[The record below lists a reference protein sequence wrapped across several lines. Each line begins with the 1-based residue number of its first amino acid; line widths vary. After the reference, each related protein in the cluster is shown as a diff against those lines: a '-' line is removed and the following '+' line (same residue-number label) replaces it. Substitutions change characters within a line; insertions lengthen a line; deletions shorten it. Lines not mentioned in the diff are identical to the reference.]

1 MDAQDVSV
9 FQNSIEYILVPV
21 DRKICAT
28 KRALDVRIETDQP
41 GRANSVACRVAQAA
55 SKRLNHVEH
64 GEESVP
70 GALTHRR
77 LMFIRLDIDSQD
89 RGDRSKRRH
98 KVSCLGKRS
107 QNGATVVPPQAF
119 TSKGYAKLHCA
130 DVIKGRTPY
139 AREKNVNS
147 PLFESAHVRASRIL
161 DGLLNLHAN
170 KRSKHDKK
178 IICNQPVVGSNP
190 TAGSSLRFNVGWS
203 ILLSL
208 IAEERRDQRSILWQE
223 RRC

>member
-1 MDAQDVSV
+1 MGIGAEDG
-9 FQNSIEYILVPV
+9 I
-21 DRKICAT
+21 R
-28 KRALDVRIETDQP
+28 RLDVQERAHET
-41 GRANSVACRVAQAA
+41 
-55 SKRLNHVEH
+55 
-64 GEESVP
+64 
-70 GALTHRR
+70 
-77 LMFIRLDIDSQD
+77 
-89 RGDRSKRRH
+89 
-98 KVSCLGKRS
+98 
-107 QNGATVVPPQAF
+107 GATVVRPQAAA
-119 TSKGYAKLHCA
+119 SEGHPKLHCA

-178 IICNQPVVGSNP
+178 IICNQQVVGSNP

-208 IAEERRDQRSILWQE
+208 IAEERRDQRSFLWQE